1 MIGYFSR
8 CSASAAADGPCLGDA
23 VPRKII
29 EDASPDITRRIVAM
43 MDADSISRFHRY
55 MRRTAAANLARL
67 TPSPDLILTYHEP

>member
-55 MRRTAAANLARL
+55 ASHRCREFSTFN
-67 TPSPDLILTYHEP
+67 PPPPTYHEP